1 MLHAADLRKF
11 TVRVTIFFG
20 HPKARLLYGRDPMM
34 QGRNR
39 ESIYKAGA
47 GVNRA
52 VQTSLS
58 LELNSAVSCCRLND
72 LDQTVRHRVCSIF
85 VLRQESIRD
94 LGKPGRDQSSIRAPR
109 PIRTTSFC
117 SGARPEQTGGPI
129 RRSATRIRARF
140 PPGTPRVSTSEPE
153 LVVINLVS

>member
-1 MLHAADLRKF
+1 MPF
-11 TVRVTIFFG
+11 
-20 HPKARLLYGRDPMM
+20 
-34 QGRNR
+34 GRNR

-47 GVNRA
+47 GVNCA
-52 VQTSLS
+52 SQTNLS
-58 LELNSAVSCCRLND
+58 LELNSVVSCCRLND
-72 LDQTVRHRVCSIF
+72 LDQTVRHRVSSIF

-94 LGKPGRDQSSIRAPR
+94 LANRVAINHLFGHLR
-109 PIRTTSFC
+109 PMRTTWFY

-140 PPGTPRVSTSEPE
+140 PSGTPRVSTSEPE